1 MRHFSAACLSASNP
15 VIRQE
20 ARRADPFYSLES
32 VCNPS
37 LPGPECFFSPE
48 LGGSHIV
55 SAAEFRFFLLDHW
68 NLYHS
73 MYYSQYVA
81 TKLELW
87 KEHQQRSLESR
98 NAERLGTTNKLLTL
112 LAKMGIPLEQAEQKY
127 VHMKHNMKIRLQE
140 KLRESDELRIEFNL
154 DNIVCQTFRKERKN
168 CPPIA
173 ANQCVEICNAML
185 CMPLTVRR
193 NVL

>member
-1 MRHFSAACLSASNP
+1 MQCTAFPHA
-15 VIRQE
+15 
-20 ARRADPFYSLES
+20 
-32 VCNPS
+32 
-37 LPGPECFFSPE
+37 LPRMFPE

-87 KEHQQRSLESR
+87 KEHQQRSLETR
-98 NAERLGTTNKLLTL
+98 NSERLGTTNKLLTL

-127 VHMKHNMKIRLQE
+127 LHMKHNLKIRLQE
-140 KLRESDELRIEFNL
+140 KLRESDELRLEFNL

-185 CMPLTVRR
+185 CLPQTVSRLCR
-193 NVL
+193 DRAGGKCASASIYLLFVIE